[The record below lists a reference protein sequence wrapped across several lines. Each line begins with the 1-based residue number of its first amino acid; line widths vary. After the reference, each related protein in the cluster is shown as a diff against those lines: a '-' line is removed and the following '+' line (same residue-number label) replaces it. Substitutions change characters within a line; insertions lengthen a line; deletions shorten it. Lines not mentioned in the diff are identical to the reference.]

1 MKLTVFVI
9 AAALLFS
16 SLSYA
21 EGEEERASLRTQL
34 SAEYLKRGQYAVAID
49 EVNKALAI
57 NSSYAPAHNVM
68 ALIHAELG
76 EDAAAR
82 QSFLRAVQ
90 LSPND
95 ADINHNYGWYLCQKG
110 EYQEGISFLLA
121 TQKNSLYSTPDKS
134 LLAAGQCALKSG
146 DEASARLYIERA
158 LRVRPDSLVARAR
171 LVELGMR
178 TKDGMLAKRY
188 YLELQRLAPV
198 SAELLWL
205 GIQLEHQLGNK
216 ESENKLAEQLRKKF
230 PDSLEM
236 ARLLSGS
243 YD

>member
-1 MKLTVFVI
+1 MKLTVFVM

-16 SLSYA
+16 SLSHA

-178 TKDGMLAKRY
+178 TKDGVLARRY
-188 YLELQRLAPV
+188 YFELQRLAPV

-205 GIQLEHQLGNK
+205 GIKLEHQLGNK

>member
-16 SLSYA
+16 SLSHA

>member
-1 MKLTVFVI
+1 M
-9 AAALLFS
+9 
-16 SLSYA
+16 
-21 EGEEERASLRTQL
+21 
-34 SAEYLKRGQYAVAID
+34 
-49 EVNKALAI
+49 
-57 NSSYAPAHNVM
+57 
-68 ALIHAELG
+68 
-76 EDAAAR
+76 
-82 QSFLRAVQ
+82 Q

-188 YLELQRLAPV
+188 YLEL
-198 SAELLWL
+198 
-205 GIQLEHQLGNK
+205 
-216 ESENKLAEQLRKKF
+216 
-230 PDSLEM
+230 
-236 ARLLSGS
+236 
-243 YD
+243 